1 MLHIPHDSFV
11 ASRKKLVLHD
21 SRAEARG
28 AAGGLDPVAHQRV
41 FRLAGLLTRSGEP
54 QGATPT
60 AAQAIRFL
68 RRVRASIA
76 PT

>member
-41 FRLAGLLTRSGEP
+41 LRLAGLLTRSGEP
-54 QGATPT
+54 QCATTT
-60 AAQAIRFL
+60 AAPVIKFL
-68 RRVRASIA
+68 RRGRASIA